1 MSTTIDP
8 DLIFSPV
15 QRVPKGDNLG
25 KDDFM
30 KILMAQLANQDP
42 LNPMEDRDFIAQ
54 LAQFSTLEQMMNMAR
69 SFEKLAQTQ
78 EQSTLMAYNQFIGK
92 QVAWHKIVEE
102 EGKIPVILDGTG
114 VVQMVQFK
122 GDSVELVLKDGT
134 ILQPGNISDVKS
146 GTVDS
151 PLIQAS
157 YLINKEVTWIEDDES
172 KEPQEKNGIVTSV
185 AIKDGITWLYF
196 SDNEKVSADKIIKVG
211 S

>member
-1 MSTTIDP
+1 MFTTIDP

-102 EGKIPVILDGTG
+102 EGKAPVILDGTG

-146 GTVDS
+146 GTIDS

-172 KEPQEKNGIVTSV
+172 KDPQEKNGIVTSV
-185 AIKDGITWLYF
+185 AIKDGTTWLYF